1 MIHLFKPTTTKNE
14 LIENNGDFI
23 LDHITK
29 SAKITEELNGNYTL
43 DLSLIIDKSFDS
55 KCYDLISESS
65 IIKIDDENGYEYFRI
80 ASVIKNKNYIDV
92 FARHITISDILTM
105 WLEDVRPENKNGN
118 DALNWIFNNST
129 TKNNFT
135 VRSDISTYNTAYY
148 LNKNVYEALFTV
160 DNSFLN
166 RWGGEV
172 KRTGFTIEIN
182 KTIGKNNGVSIRS
195 RKNLIGFE
203 ASTNVNELTT
213 RIYPKGFDGIT
224 INEKYIDSE
233 YINSYPQVFSREVVF
248 DDVRV
253 NDESYNEGFETLE
266 EAQAELKRRSKLL
279 FTEDKNDII
288 KATYKVDFVQLE
300 KTEEYKNFA
309 VIETTNLGDIV
320 NVYDET
326 LNVDIDVR
334 VISRVYDCI
343 KKERTS
349 TTLSNKNVITKPTSI
364 TSIIQQLEKVPS
376 SESILNDA
384 KKVAS
389 TLLKQGN
396 KDSYVV
402 VRENEVLIMDTKDVN
417 TAKKVWRFNNNGLGF
432 SNTGYFGTY
441 GLAMT
446 MDGSI
451 VADFITT
458 GVLNGALIKAK
469 SIEAESLNVSLKEKI
484 ESSLG
489 NKEVTTIVESA
500 IKQSKEEIELSISNT
515 YETKTNVSSQINGTL
530 SSAKSYA
537 DTKKTEAINEANST
551 LNSTITN
558 YYTKTQTDSAIKV
571 AKDSIN
577 LGVSQTYETKAN
589 VTSQVTSTLNSAK
602 SYADTKKSEAIS
614 TASSDATNKVNTAK
628 NELNTAI
635 NKKANS
641 VDVYTKTEVYTK
653 AQTDSAIKVT
663 KDNIELGVKNT
674 YETKTEV
681 NSKINAIQ
689 IGGTNLLKKKSG
701 FTYGYLSSSNGSIT
715 NTGSLNTNQDFY
727 TNDYIFVKQ
736 GTPITFTSYPKQ
748 GVTSNIQS
756 AVYIHFY
763 NTNKVWQWCKS
774 NVTSANQNSS
784 VTYTTVDDCYVR
796 FCARGFNDYNH
807 KAEYG
812 TKATDWSPCPS
823 DVDGSISSAITESK
837 NYADSQI
844 KIAKDSINLGVSNTY
859 ETKTNVT
866 SKVNNAI
873 STASSDATT
882 KANNALSS
890 AKSYADT
897 KKTEAINSA
906 NNTLNTTIANYYTKS
921 QTDSQIDVAKNA
933 ITQSVSNTYETKT
946 NVQNKIDAIKV
957 GGTNLLGGTG
967 TAKTRNVNNPTSYDV
982 FDTYFTDG
990 NKTTLRALGFKVND
1004 ELSVSFDWKIS
1015 QNGSLAMVYGNFRA
1029 EFMGFNSSNTDGQY
1043 LGVIKNPVANFSSSN
1058 TSGRLETTIKL
1069 TEAMLGAHCLRI
1081 RTDNSVLTLTI
1092 SNCKWEKGNK
1102 VTSWSPS
1109 PKDMETT
1116 VSNLTQRVS
1125 TAESKITD
1133 TAITNVVRQN
1143 FYTKT
1148 ETNNQITSKGYQTS
1162 SQVQQTVDALQLKFT
1177 QSGGYNRIRNGIFK
1191 NGTSQWSSWGSPTIS
1206 TKTDTGHSYG
1216 KSLVLTTT
1224 ANNQGVQ
1231 QIVSDLC
1238 SGKTYTLSAYVY
1250 TWAANDCGIQI
1261 ACGGSYYSAKVPSSG
1276 SWQRISVTFKATAT
1290 TATVQIG
1297 RGGWGANGQ
1306 HLFTAIQFEEGELAT
1321 TYTPH
1326 PSEIYDGI
1334 TTIDKDGIT
1343 VTGSNSAYTNFNSTG
1358 MNSFN
1363 NSGQQTLGIRNGGI
1377 TFHPYSNNQLGAYIT
1392 QSALWNGSASA
1403 NGLAIS
1409 TANNGTY
1416 ISLGT
1421 SSLSDANTTLNM
1433 DQALTISASDN
1444 FQPKGINFWK
1454 NVHAHGYGIRQLDHL
1469 HLAGSGAIQFDYLNN
1484 SPSTIY
1490 EATSSGHSL
1499 YVMGGY
1505 QMHLGCMAGT
1515 GTPKGMIWFKGQTD
1529 THSYTHWDFH
1539 NYTMYNMKT
1548 ATSYANTLT
1557 RKTTETYGVTS
1568 NVEGV
1573 RYLYRDVKL
1582 VDGKAI
1588 RSIPN
1593 EFMGCGYDITSIVCK
1608 GRGQAWV
1615 ESEGDDRFEIQ
1626 GDCLSVNVEIIIYPV
1641 EDVMMMSTV
1650 EPTEAPA
1657 LGLPEEVIGEVA
1669 PLITNKGCVL
1679 YDF

>member
-43 DLSLIIDKSFDS
+43 DLTLIIDKSFDS

-118 DALNWIFNNST
+118 DALNWIFNNAT

-515 YETKTNVSSQINGTL
+515 YETKTNVSSQINSTL
-530 SSAKSYA
+530 SSANSYA

-558 YYTKTQTDSAIKV
+558 YYTKTQTDSAINV
-571 AKDSIN
+571 AKD
-577 LGVSQTYETKAN
+577 A
-589 VTSQVTSTLNSAK
+589 
-602 SYADTKKSEAIS
+602 
-614 TASSDATNKVNTAK
+614 
-628 NELNTAI
+628 
-635 NKKANS
+635 
-641 VDVYTKTEVYTK
+641 
-653 AQTDSAIKVT
+653 
-663 KDNIELGVKNT
+663 
-674 YETKTEV
+674 
-681 NSKINAIQ
+681 
-689 IGGTNLLKKKSG
+689 
-701 FTYGYLSSSNGSIT
+701 
-715 NTGSLNTNQDFY
+715 
-727 TNDYIFVKQ
+727 
-736 GTPITFTSYPKQ
+736 
-748 GVTSNIQS
+748 
-756 AVYIHFY
+756 
-763 NTNKVWQWCKS
+763 
-774 NVTSANQNSS
+774 
-784 VTYTTVDDCYVR
+784 
-796 FCARGFNDYNH
+796 
-807 KAEYG
+807 
-812 TKATDWSPCPS
+812 
-823 DVDGSISSAITESK
+823 
-837 NYADSQI
+837 
-844 KIAKDSINLGVSNTY
+844 INLGVSNFKSEMMSASFTNLLYNSDFVKMENDFPKGYTRTNSTY
-859 ETKTNVT
+859 VYNGGWLCPEGGKTIHIYTIGTGATWQGFYSPNVR
-866 SKVNNAI
+866 VNKDQTM
-873 STASSDATT
+873 TASVYVATEDKDALQGLVGVEIEWLDVNFQRINVSGYSCKLDQNHLWYRITT
-882 KANNALSS
+882 TGSAPEGTVYARIYCWNSFEGATWWGKPMLQIGSVCAAWNKGGDFESLDERLSS
-890 AKSYADT
+890 A
-897 KKTEAINSA
+897 EI
-906 NNTLNTTIANYYTKS
+906 
-921 QTDSQIDVAKNA
+921 
-933 ITQSVSNTYETKT
+933 
-946 NVQNKIDAIKV
+946 
-957 GGTNLLGGTG
+957 
-967 TAKTRNVNNPTSYDV
+967 
-982 FDTYFTDG
+982 
-990 NKTTLRALGFKVND
+990 
-1004 ELSVSFDWKIS
+1004 
-1015 QNGSLAMVYGNFRA
+1015 
-1029 EFMGFNSSNTDGQY
+1029 
-1043 LGVIKNPVANFSSSN
+1043 
-1058 TSGRLETTIKL
+1058 
-1069 TEAMLGAHCLRI
+1069 
-1081 RTDNSVLTLTI
+1081 
-1092 SNCKWEKGNK
+1092 
-1102 VTSWSPS
+1102 
-1109 PKDMETT
+1109 
-1116 VSNLTQRVS
+1116 
-1125 TAESKITD
+1125 KITD
-1133 TAITNVVRQN
+1133 DAITSTVSQK
-1143 FYTKT
+1143 FYTKQQT
-1148 ETNNQITSKGYQTS
+1148 EDTITSKGYATS
-1162 SQVQQTVDALQLKFT
+1162 SQVQQTVDKLQLKFT
-1177 QSGGYNRIRNGIFK
+1177 QSGGYNLLRNGKASLDTKHWVSNGGGISRATDVVYGTCFK
-1191 NGTSQWSSWGSPTIS
+1191 TSLPSGIKYNGGSSGSSSAIRLKNNTHYVYEATIYSRTALPGTSTSPLHFWCSTSPSTSGTGQCTVVDYRQSVSKINTWTKCYVHILTASSGEVWFTPFI
-1206 TKTDTGHSYG
+1206 
-1216 KSLVLTTT
+1216 
-1224 ANNQGVQ
+1224 
-1231 QIVSDLC
+1231 
-1238 SGKTYTLSAYVY
+1238 YT
-1250 TWAANDCGIQI
+1250 
-1261 ACGGSYYSAKVPSSG
+1261 GGSYTDDLWVTEISLSEGAVETPYS
-1276 SWQRISVTFKATAT
+1276 
-1290 TATVQIG
+1290 
-1297 RGGWGANGQ
+1297 
-1306 HLFTAIQFEEGELAT
+1306 
-1321 TYTPH
+1321 PH
-1326 PSEIYDGI
+1326 SSEIYDGI
-1334 TTIDKDGIT
+1334 TIIDKDGVT
-1343 VTGSNSAYTNFNSTG
+1343 VKSSNGAYTNFNSVG

-1421 SSLSDANTTLNM
+1421 SSLNDANASLSM

-1444 FQPKGINFWK
+1444 FQPEGINFWK

-1490 EATSSGHSL
+1490 EATNSGHSL

-1505 QMHLGCMAGT
+1505 QTHIGCMDGE
-1515 GTPKGMIWFKGQTD
+1515 GTPKGVIWMQNSTN
-1529 THSYTHWDFH
+1529 THSYTHWNFH
-1539 NYTMYNMKT
+1539 NYTMYNMRT
-1548 ATSYANTLT
+1548 ATSYANTLS
-1557 RKTTETYGVTS
+1557 RKANEVYGVNS
-1568 NVEGV
+1568 NVEGI
-1573 RYLYRDVKL
+1573 RYLYKNVEL
-1582 VDGKAI
+1582 VNGKAV
-1588 RSIPN
+1588 RSIPSAYV
-1593 EFMGCGYDITSIVCK
+1593 GCDYDIVSIVCK
-1608 GRGQAWV
+1608 GKGIAWV
-1615 ESEGDDRFEIQ
+1615 EIENNDNFQINGE
-1626 GDCLSVNVEIIIYPV
+1626 CKAVNVEIIIYPKD
-1641 EDVMMMSTV
+1641 EVMTMCSV
-1650 EPTEAPA
+1650 NCTESPK
-1657 LGLPEEVIGEVA
+1657 LTLPNEVNGEVA
-1669 PLITNKGCVL
+1669 PLITNKGCVP